1 MHGKYLII
9 YACMLIPFACEKK
22 IKEDLININKIT
34 VLENIND
41 NNSYMIN
48 KPKPF
53 LYLNSSQFEENM
65 DNSIYDIAV
74 YKDRLFIPDFR
85 NNKLII
91 FELPDGNISSKFDVP
106 MPHGIAIDKD
116 GVIYICTYRKNSIF
130 VIEDSGTRTIE
141 SHQFNWPLSIAI
153 KDTYIIIANYGND
166 KSGNLIYSDDGLNTF
181 HQFTN
186 EWMDSKPHAIRI
198 NKKGEILVV
207 YRNLPGIVI
216 YNQNG
221 QIIAQNKLSDKFDP
235 ISIVEYKSNYLV
247 SDGLDGQIYLYD
259 SSLNKLDQYYGGGY
273 SPTNFTIWNNLLLIS
288 EERANRILSFN
299 LEIIDSTL
307 N

>member
-1 MHGKYLII
+1 MRK
-9 YACMLIPFACEKK
+9 KK
-22 IKEDLININKIT
+22 IKDNSISSTKIT
-34 VLENIND
+34 VHENIND

-53 LYLNSSQFEENM
+53 LYLNSSQFEVNM

-153 KDTYIIIANYGND
+153 KDNYIIIANYGND

-186 EWMDSKPHAIRI
+186 EWVDSKPHAIRI
-198 NKKGEILVV
+198 NNKGEILVV
-207 YRNLPGIVI
+207 YRDLPGIVI

-221 QIIAQNKLSDKFDP
+221 QIITQNKLSDKFDP

-247 SDGLDGQIYLYD
+247 LDGLDGQIYLYD
-259 SSLNKLDQYYGGGY
+259 SSLNKLDHYYGGGY
-273 SPTNFTIWNNLLLIS
+273 SPTNLTIWNNLLLIS
-288 EERANRILSFN
+288 EERANRILFFK
-299 LEIIDSTL
+299 LEI
-307 N
+307 

>member
-41 NNSYMIN
+41 NNSNMIN
-48 KPKPF
+48 KTKPF

-91 FELPDGNISSKFDVP
+91 FELPDGNISSTFDVP

-130 VIEDSGTRTIE
+130 G
-141 SHQFNWPLSIAI
+141 
-153 KDTYIIIANYGND
+153 
-166 KSGNLIYSDDGLNTF
+166 
-181 HQFTN
+181 
-186 EWMDSKPHAIRI
+186 
-198 NKKGEILVV
+198 
-207 YRNLPGIVI
+207 
-216 YNQNG
+216 
-221 QIIAQNKLSDKFDP
+221 KLSHF
-235 ISIVEYKSNYLV
+235 YK
-247 SDGLDGQIYLYD
+247 
-259 SSLNKLDQYYGGGY
+259 K
-273 SPTNFTIWNNLLLIS
+273 
-288 EERANRILSFN
+288 
-299 LEIIDSTL
+299 STL
-307 N
+307 LKMYN

>member
-1 MHGKYLII
+1 MRK
-9 YACMLIPFACEKK
+9 KK
-22 IKEDLININKIT
+22 IKDNSISSTKIT
-34 VLENIND
+34 VHENIND

-53 LYLNSSQFEENM
+53 LYLNSSQFEVNM

-91 FELPDGNISSKFDVP
+91 FELPDGNISSTFDVP

-153 KDTYIIIANYGND
+153 KDNYIIIANYGND

-186 EWMDSKPHAIRI
+186 EWVDSKPHAIRI
-198 NKKGEILVV
+198 NNKGEILVV
-207 YRNLPGIVI
+207 YRDLPGIVI

-221 QIIAQNKLSDKFDP
+221 QIITQNKLSDKFDP

-247 SDGLDGQIYLYD
+247 LDGLDGQIYLYD
-259 SSLNKLDQYYGGGY
+259 SSLNKLDHYYGGGY
-273 SPTNFTIWNNLLLIS
+273 SPTNLTIWNNLLLIS
-288 EERANRILSFN
+288 EERANRILFFK
-299 LEIIDSTL
+299 LEI
-307 N
+307 